1 MTTKPDDDYDPHK
14 LVHRDYDRII
24 NLIGW
29 AVGIA
34 TFLGAMAF
42 ALGVAVAT
50 SVRQMLE
57 GKRLDTPTVLRKS
70 NHPPAEIQ
78 L

>member
-50 SVRQMLE
+50 SVR
-57 GKRLDTPTVLRKS
+57 
-70 NHPPAEIQ
+70 
-78 L
+78 